1 MVMFREDHLEAI
13 GKARREWEFTV
24 LNPIMERW
32 PERRE
37 NFYTQSG
44 HPVKRVYTPE
54 DIAGKDYLEDISF
67 PGYYPFTRGVFPTGY
82 RGRLWTRRLITGLAT
97 PEETNKRLK
106 YLIQQGQTGLNI
118 IFDNPTTNLFDSD
131 NPLCEGEVGR
141 DGVPCCTLRDMEV
154 IMEDIDMQEVSTSI
168 IHSGPFILSMYL
180 ALAEKR
186 GIPFDRLRGTLQ
198 NDVLSQYYTVNMSVV
213 SLRDGFRLSADVV
226 EYCRKHVPRWNPI
239 SFVGYQIREAGST
252 AAQEIAFA
260 LGSAIAYTEELISRG
275 MEVDDFAPR
284 LSFMFN
290 CHNDFFEEIC
300 KLRAARRLWARIMKE
315 RFGAKNPL
323 SWLLRF
329 HVQTAGSSLTAQQPV
344 NNVIR
349 TTIQALAAVLGG
361 TNSLHTNSMDEC
373 YGLPSEFAAR
383 TALRTQQIIAY
394 ESGVANTV
402 DPLAGSYFV
411 ERLTDEIEEEAR
423 EIIRKIDEMGGMV
436 AALEAGWVQREIVRA
451 SNEYHRKLKS
461 GEITVVGVNAFTEE
475 DDEEVPIEI
484 LRIDPAHEAHQV
496 RMLREVKAH
505 RDQGKLWEALERMKE
520 DAAAHRN
527 IVPSCMEA
535 VKAYATLEEMRLAL
549 QEALGAGKESKD
561 AFIC

>member
-1 MVMFREDHLEAI
+1 MFKEEELDAIRRTRE
-13 GKARREWEFTV
+13 EWELTV
-24 LNPIMERW
+24 LGPIMEKW
-32 PERRE
+32 PERKGEFR
-37 NFYTQSG
+37 TQSG

-54 DIAGKDYLEDISF
+54 DIAGKSYVEDISF
-67 PGYYPFTRGVFPTGY
+67 PGWYPFTRGVFPTGY
-82 RGRLWTRRLITGLAT
+82 RANLWTRRLITGLAT

-106 YLIQQGQTGLNI
+106 FLIEQGQTGLNI
-118 IFDNPTTNLFDSD
+118 IYDNPTTNLLDSD

-141 DGVPCCTLRDMEV
+141 DGVPTCTLRDMEV
-154 IMEDIDMQEVSTSI
+154 VMDGIDMRKVSTSI

-186 GIPFDRLRGTLQ
+186 GIPFDQLRGTLQ

-260 LGSAIAYTEELISRG
+260 IGSAIGYTEELMGRG
-275 MEVDDFAPR
+275 MDVDDFAPR

-300 KLRAARRLWARIMKE
+300 KLRAARRLWARIMRE

-329 HVQTAGSSLTAQQPV
+329 HVQTAGSSLTAQQPI

-349 TTIQALAAVLGG
+349 TTIQAMAAVLGG

-373 YGLPSEFAAR
+373 YCLPSEYAAR

-411 ERLTDEIEEEAR
+411 EKLTDDIEAEAEDILR
-423 EIIRKIDEMGGMV
+423 QIDGMGGMV
-436 AALEAGWVQREIVRA
+436 AALEAGWVQREVVKA

-461 GEITVVGVNAFTEE
+461 GEITVVGVNMFQDSE
-475 DDEEVPIEI
+475 DEEVPIEI
-484 LRIDPAHEAHQV
+484 LRIDPAQERHQV
-496 RMLREVKAH
+496 EMLRQVKER
-505 RDQGKLWEALERMKE
+505 RDKEALRRALERMKE
-520 DAAAHRN
+520 DAAAHCN

-535 VKAYATLEEMRLAL
+535 VKAYATLEDMRNAL

>member
-1 MVMFREDHLEAI
+1 MFKEEQLASIAKTRE
-13 GKARREWEFTV
+13 EWELTV
-24 LNPIMERW
+24 LRPIMERW

-37 NFYTQSG
+37 QFYTQSG

-54 DIAGKDYLEDISF
+54 DIADKDYVRDISF
-67 PGYYPFTRGVFPTGY
+67 PGWYPFTRGVFPTGY
-82 RGRLWTRRLITGLAT
+82 RASLWTRRLITGLAT
-97 PEETNKRLK
+97 PEETNKRLR
-106 YLIQQGQTGLNI
+106 YLIEQGQTGLNI
-118 IFDNPTTNLFDSD
+118 IFDNPTTNCLDSD

-141 DGVPCCTLRDMEV
+141 DGVPCDTLRDVEV
-154 IMEDIDMQEVSTSI
+154 IMEGIDMRQVSTSI

-186 GIPFDRLRGTLQ
+186 GVPFSELRGTLQ
-198 NDVLSQYYTVNMSVV
+198 NDVLSQYYTVNMSVLG
-213 SLRDGFRLSADVV
+213 LRDGFRISADVV

-260 LGSAIAYTEELISRG
+260 IGSAVAYSEELVSRG
-275 MEVDDFAPR
+275 MDVDDFAPR

-300 KLRAARRLWARIMKE
+300 KLRAARRLWARIMRE
-315 RFGAKNPL
+315 RFGAQNPL

-329 HVQTAGSSLTAQQPV
+329 HVQTAGSSLTAQQPI

-373 YGLPSEFAAR
+373 YALPSEYAAR

-411 ERLTDEIEEEAR
+411 EKLTDEIEEEAH
-423 EIIRKIDEMGGMV
+423 EILRKIDELGGMV
-436 AALEAGWVQREIVRA
+436 AALEAGWVQREIVRSA
-451 SNEYHRKLKS
+451 NEYHRKMKE

-475 DDEEVPIEI
+475 GDEEVPLEI
-484 LRIDPAHEAHQV
+484 LRIDPAHEAYQV
-496 RMLREVKAH
+496 KMLKEVKER
-505 RDQGKLWEALERMKE
+505 RDDRALRRALERLQE
-520 DAAAHRN
+520 DAVAHRN
-527 IVPSCMEA
+527 MMPSCIEA
-535 VKAYATLEEMRLAL
+535 VKCYASIEEISNAMK
-549 QEALGAGKESKD
+549 EALGAGKESKD

>member
-1 MVMFREDHLEAI
+1 MFQEGELESIRNTRE
-13 GKARREWEFTV
+13 EWELTV
-24 LNPIMERW
+24 LGPIMERW
-32 PERRE
+32 PERKRE
-37 NFYTQSG
+37 FKTQSG
-44 HPVKRVYTPE
+44 YPVKRVYTPE
-54 DIAGKDYLEDISF
+54 DLDGKSYVDDISF
-67 PGYYPFTRGVFPTGY
+67 PGWYPFTRGVQPTGY
-82 RGRLWTRRLITGLAT
+82 RAVLWTRRLITGMAT

-106 YLIQQGQTGLNI
+106 FLIEQGQTGLNI
-118 IFDNPTTNLFDSD
+118 IFDNPTTNLLDSD

-141 DGVPCCTLRDMEV
+141 DGLPIDTMRDVEV
-154 IMEDIDMQEVSTSI
+154 VMDGIDMRRVSTSI
-168 IHSGPFILSMYL
+168 IHSGPFIQSMYL

-186 GIPFDRLRGTLQ
+186 GVPFNELRGTLQ

-226 EYCRKHVPRWNPI
+226 EYCRKHVPRWNPV

-260 LGSAIAYTEELISRG
+260 IGSAIAYSEELIGRG
-275 MEVDDFAPR
+275 MDVDDFASR

-300 KLRAARRLWARIMKE
+300 KLRAARRLWARVMKE
-315 RFGAKNPL
+315 RFKARNPL

-329 HVQTAGSSLTAQQPV
+329 HVQTAGSSLTAQQPI

-349 TTIQALAAVLGG
+349 TTIQAMAAVLGG

-373 YGLPSEFAAR
+373 YALPSEYAAR

-394 ESGVANTV
+394 ESGVTNTV

-411 ERLTDEIEEEAR
+411 EKLTDDIEAEASEILR
-423 EIIRKIDEMGGMV
+423 QIDDLGGMV
-436 AALEAGWVQREIVRA
+436 AALEDGWVQREVVKA
-451 SNEYHRKLKS
+451 SNEYHRKIKS
-461 GEITVVGVNAFTEE
+461 GELTIVGVNDFTGEE
-475 DDEEVPIEI
+475 ETPIEI

-496 RMLREVKAH
+496 KMLEEVKDR
-505 RDQGKLWEALERMKE
+505 RDDKALRAALERMKE

-535 VKAYATLEEMRLAL
+535 VKAYATIEETRDAL